1 MKMANEKQARTLELL
16 KAYYEDFY
24 NKNAAVNP
32 AQVNSIKY
40 FLDWLKDTATA
51 DDISVNVVE
60 SSIRNCE
67 LNLKVEYFFSYGE
80 NNYSS
85 HYTSNG
91 TVTAL
96 VCDNQQFVNYF
107 TDVYL
112 SPEANSK
119 VVPGCIYEI
128 AKEEGKKALYNNSSS
143 KNVVFSDATI
153 LSYNIS
159 DPMPNEFWSCV
170 ISYPH
175 PVADKAGNTVR
186 SFSFIVW
193 KDKVYFGNYGGP
205 ADVSGKEPGGCYVA
219 TCVYG
224 SYDCPEVWTLRRYRD
239 NTLGSTWYGRAFI
252 KLYYA
257 ISPTLVKW
265 FGQTDWFKKMWKG
278 TLDHMVKKLNDK
290 GVEDTPYKDKNW
302 K

>member
-1 MKMANEKQARTLELL
+1 MANEKQARTLELL

-32 AQVNSIKY
+32 AKVNSIKY

-85 HYTSNG
+85 HY
-91 TVTAL
+91 
-96 VCDNQQFVNYF
+96 
-107 TDVYL
+107 
-112 SPEANSK
+112 
-119 VVPGCIYEI
+119 EI
-128 AKEEGKKALYNNSSS
+128 AKAEGEKALYKNSSS

-193 KDKVYFGNYGGP
+193 KDKVYFGNYAGP

-278 TLDHMVKKLNDK
+278 KLDKMVKNLQDK
-290 GVEDTPYKDKNW
+290 GVESTPYDDKEW
-302 K
+302 